1 MKNIK
6 KLFCE
11 STLQVEDTDK
21 WWQDEELMKNEI
33 KNNIANITPAKI
45 GGSSEKYMVKTKN
58 GHAYL
63 FKPGTEARDLPP
75 LADEVGSRVSA
86 KLRDKG
92 SYIPVFRTTLKV
104 NGDIRN
110 GSIQPIIPDFLQ
122 KDYRHPDESLSD
134 LSEEDIIELS
144 KEQVIDWLISNHDAH
159 GNQFIRKDGRIIG
172 IDKSQALKHF
182 GTDVLGTLNDR
193 FYHPNGENGEDYP
206 IYKYIRDA
214 LKNKKFNID
223 QSKVTDAVASVL
235 EKVDALSDDEFVG
248 YFVDYFDALR
258 RSKLRQGENPK
269 KVDDDITN
277 LKDIL
282 LRRKKN
288 LRKDFSDYY
297 KKIYGGFEGFGF
309 NS

>member
-1 MKNIK
+1 MRNLKR
-6 KLFCE
+6 LFCE

-33 KNNIANITPAKI
+33 KSNVANITPAKV
-45 GGSSEKYMVKTKN
+45 GGSSEKYMVKTQN

-63 FKPGTEARDLPP
+63 FKPGTETRDVPP
-75 LADEVGSRVSA
+75 LADEVGAKVSS

-122 KDYRHPDESLSD
+122 KDYRHPDESLSE
-134 LSEEDIIELS
+134 LSEEDIIELC

-182 GTDVLGTLNDR
+182 GTDVLGNLNDK
-193 FYHPNGENGEDYP
+193 FYHPNKENGEDYP
-206 IYKYIRDA
+206 IYKYIMDA
-214 LKNKKFNID
+214 LKNNKFTID
-223 QSKVTDAVASVL
+223 KDKVISSVSSVL
-235 EKVDALSDDEFVG
+235 GKVDAVSDDEFVG
-248 YFVDYFDALR
+248 YFVDYFDTLR

-269 KVDDDITN
+269 KVDVDIKN
-277 LKDIL
+277 LKSEL
-282 LRRKKN
+282 LRRKQG

-297 KKIYGGFEGFGF
+297 RKVYPDFSGF
-309 NS
+309 